1 MKLNIL
7 TSKTILRTPL
17 RAPQQKYDS
26 VSILKYNS
34 KNDMKKYESGLFS
47 KK

>member
-1 MKLNIL
+1 MKLTIL

-17 RAPQQKYDS
+17 RAPKQKYDS
-26 VSILKYNS
+26 MS
-34 KNDMKKYESGLFS
+34 FS